1 VSRPL
6 RAFGFLLGLVLCAW
20 PAAGQQAPQVKAE
33 EGELALG
40 YLLGRYRMPVTC
52 TLADGSIVQR
62 EEAIVIRRAASPS
75 RRQSVRA
82 TFFGVDAP
90 GALRCYNVV
99 NGALPDRRGSLT
111 LGYEGLKREDLG
123 MHDLRLELKRG
134 ALDYV
139 VVEGRLEVRPF
150 GEGAEPRTVLFRP
163 GDGTFSLRPIP
174 PASDGNRLLAP
185 LIAESAGADRRPR
198 QFEFQIQSSEGFAF
212 SGFYLEDVG
221 RAR

>member
-1 VSRPL
+1 VAS
-6 RAFGFLLGLVLCAW
+6 ALCAFA
-20 PAAGQQAPQVKAE
+20 AAGQQNPPVKAE
-33 EGELALG
+33 EGELALS

-90 GALRCYNVV
+90 GAIRCYNVV
-99 NGALPDRRGSLT
+99 TPAFPDRRGSLT
-111 LGYEGLKREDLG
+111 LGYEGLKRSDLG

-139 VVEGRLEVRPF
+139 VIEGRLEIRPF
-150 GEGAEPRTVLFRP
+150 ADGAAPQTVVFRP
-163 GDGTFSLRPIP
+163 GDAVFSIRPIP

-185 LIAESAGADRRPR
+185 LIAESTDAPRRPR
-198 QFEFQIQSSEGFAF
+198 QFEFQIQSEDGVAL
-212 SGFYLEDVG
+212 SGFYLEDVE

>member
-1 VSRPL
+1 V
-6 RAFGFLLGLVLCAW
+6 RASGFVLAIAVCAST
-20 PAAGQQAPQVKAE
+20 ATAQQNPSIKAD
-33 EGELALG
+33 EGDLALS
-40 YLLGRYRMPVTC
+40 YLLGRYRMPVSC

-90 GALRCYNVV
+90 GAIRCYNVV
-99 NGALPDRRGSLT
+99 SPGFSDRRGSLT
-111 LGYEGLKREDLG
+111 LGYEGLKRSDLG

-139 VVEGRLEVRPF
+139 VVEGRLEIRPF
-150 GEGAEPRTVLFRP
+150 GEGEAPRTVVFRP
-163 GDGTFSLRPIP
+163 GDATFSIRPIP
-174 PASDGNRLLAP
+174 PMSDGYRLLAP
-185 LIAESAGADRRPR
+185 LIAEGAEASRRPR
-198 QFEFQIQSSEGFAF
+198 QFEFQIQSENGIAF
-212 SGFYLEDVG
+212 SGFYIEDVE